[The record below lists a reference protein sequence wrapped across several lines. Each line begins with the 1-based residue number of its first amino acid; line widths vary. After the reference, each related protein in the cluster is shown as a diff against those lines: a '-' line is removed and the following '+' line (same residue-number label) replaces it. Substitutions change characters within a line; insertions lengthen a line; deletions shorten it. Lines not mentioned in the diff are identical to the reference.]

1 MSEQVKQTG
10 TLGGSN
16 RLVTPQELADWLHV
30 PVKTVYDRWRQWGL
44 RPYKIGRHLRWLE
57 RDVLAWL
64 ERQRAA
70 A

>member
-1 MSEQVKQTG
+1 M
-10 TLGGSN
+10 
-16 RLVTPQELADWLHV
+16 